1 MREVWKTLKELLPL
15 LPTDAR
21 SYLTRYV
28 VVSCL
33 LTVLDIG
40 AVMLLALCLSPMLR
54 GAPIS
59 LPVVGT
65 LGTGFYVWIILGISL
80 LILIKTALTLLQ
92 NWFATRRFSTF
103 ELEIG
108 KRLFAAYIK
117 APWTERLKRSS
128 AELVRLGDVG
138 VAASTSGFLLPLIG
152 LPAQVAGFVVI
163 VVVVVI
169 AQPATAVI
177 TVIYLGLIMLLLT
190 RVVSTRSVVAGRT
203 ARDYA
208 SKVAALMT
216 DMVTALKEITLR
228 NKADEVATVVLRN
241 RRHASLARANLNF
254 LGAMPRF
261 VLDTSLVGGFLLV
274 GVFGY
279 ITGGLTAAVGA
290 IALFAV
296 AGFRLIPTLTGLQSI
311 ITTTTANVAQVRAA
325 ITDIRS
331 ATSYLE
337 HAERVGHDPI
347 NGTPRM
353 LRLENVEYHYPGSN
367 LPAVT
372 GINLEIPMGTTLAL
386 VGSSGAGK
394 TTLVDILL
402 GLLVPTSG
410 RISIDGQ
417 SLENVL
423 AAWRSRVG
431 YVPQDVAVFDGT
443 VAQNVALS
451 WEDDKIDPER
461 VGAALKKAQLLDV
474 VMSRPHG
481 LNSRVGDRGMS
492 LSGGQRQR
500 LGIAR
505 ALYSDPLVLIMD
517 EATSALDTKTESDV
531 AFAIRQLRGEITII
545 SVAHRLA
552 TIRDNDL
559 VCYMQDGAIRDRGT
573 FEELIDRVPNF
584 AEQAQLAGLA

>member
-1 MREVWKTLKELLPL
+1 MKVVWQTFRELIPL
-15 LPTDAR
+15 LPSDAR
-21 SYLTRYV
+21 SYLVRYV
-28 VVSCL
+28 VISCL
-33 LTVLDIG
+33 LTMLDLG
-40 AVMLLALCLSPMLR
+40 AVTLLALGLSPMMR

-59 LPVVGT
+59 LPVIGAVGQSY
-65 LGTGFYVWIILGISL
+65 YVWFILGISV
-80 LILIKTALTLLQ
+80 LILVKTVLTLAQ

-103 ELEIG
+103 ELAIG
-108 KRLFAAYIK
+108 QRLFAAYIR

-128 AELVRLGDVG
+128 AQLVRLGDVG

-152 LPAQVAGFVVI
+152 LPAQVTGFLVILVI
-163 VVVVVI
+163 VVV
-169 AQPATAVI
+169 AQPATALI
-177 TVIYLGLIMLLLT
+177 TVVYLGIIMLLLT
-190 RVVSTRSVVAGRT
+190 RVVSTRSVIAGRT

-208 SKVAALMT
+208 SKVAGLMT

-228 NKADEVATVVLRN
+228 NKADEVAKVVWDN

-261 VLDTSLVGGFLLV
+261 VLDTALVGGFLLV
-274 GVFGY
+274 GAFGY
-279 ITGGLTAAVGA
+279 ITGGITAAISA

-325 ITDIRS
+325 ITDIR
-331 ATSYLE
+331 AARGYLE

-347 NGTPRM
+347 KGTPRV
-353 LRLENVEYHYPGSN
+353 LRLDAVEYHYPGSQS
-367 LPAVT
+367 PAVT
-372 GINLEIPMGTTLAL
+372 GINLDIPMGTTLAL

-410 RISIDGQ
+410 HISIDDQ
-417 SLENVL
+417 NLEDVL
-423 AAWRSRVG
+423 ADWRSRVG
-431 YVPQDVAVFDGT
+431 YVPQDVALFDGT
-443 VAQNVALS
+443 VAENVALS
-451 WEDDKIDPER
+451 WEADKVDREA
-461 VGAALKKAQLLDV
+461 VAAALQKAQLYDV
-474 VMSRPHG
+474 IMARPHG
-481 LNSRVGDRGMS
+481 LDSRVGDRGMS

-505 ALYSDPLVLIMD
+505 ALYANPLVLIMD

-531 AFAIRQLRGEITII
+531 AFAIRQLKGEITII
-545 SVAHRLA
+545 SVAHRLS
-552 TIRDNDL
+552 TIRDNDV
-559 VCYMQDGAIRDRGT
+559 VCYMQDGTIHDRGT
-573 FEELIDRVPNF
+573 FDELIARVPNF